1 MFKGERAFG
10 LTHSALRPAP
20 RSLRRTGLSCPA
32 STDIA
37 TNSFYNSTLSGLPMA
52 GQCLP
57 GYSASITPPSRVCQ
71 LTGVWSSVTGN
82 CGRTSR
88 HGARG
93 GLRERGQGWGWL
105 LGALFPLP
113 F

>member
-1 MFKGERAFG
+1 MP
-10 LTHSALRPAP
+10 RPAP
-20 RSLRRTGLSCPA
+20 CSLRTSGLSCPA

-57 GYSASITPPSRVCQ
+57 GYSASVTPPSRVCQ

-88 HGARG
+88 QAALG
-93 GLRERGQGWGWL
+93 GLRAMGEVGRAVGEGRGVGAAGEGRGVGAAGQG
-105 LGALFPLP
+105 
-113 F
+113 